1 MPGITISL
9 SEDIVGSVRIPPDE
23 IEEELRKELAV
34 ALYARQ
40 VLSMGKARKL
50 ANITVWEF
58 RQLVAKHKLVTSY
71 NDADLAEDIAYA
83 NSDS

>member
-40 VLSMGKARKL
+40 ILSMGKARKL
-50 ANITVWEF
+50 ANVTVWEF
-58 RQLVAKHKLVTSY
+58 RQLVAKHNLVTTY
-71 NDADLAEDIAYA
+71 NEAELAEDIAYA